1 MCKKKKR
8 KKEGEGV
15 VSIRGSLCPCNGV
28 EFWFYLIGGS
38 HPLFRDAGAIRH
50 VSLNNSGR
58 SFANSEAAAA
68 AAVVLLLLFHTF
80 LVTSSHSSC
89 PPAPRRLLLD
99 TLQNPRFS
107 SPRAGSGRGRIGA
120 ATCEALRGAKRKK
133 SE

>member
-1 MCKKKKR
+1 MHTLIHSNCEPLAPTSRALHDHRENKISVQKKKR

-15 VSIRGSLCPCNGV
+15 VSIRGSLCPCSGV

-58 SFANSEAAAA
+58 SFANSEAASA

-99 TLQNPRFS
+99 TLRNPRVS
-107 SPRAGSGRGRIGA
+107 
-120 ATCEALRGAKRKK
+120 
-133 SE
+133 